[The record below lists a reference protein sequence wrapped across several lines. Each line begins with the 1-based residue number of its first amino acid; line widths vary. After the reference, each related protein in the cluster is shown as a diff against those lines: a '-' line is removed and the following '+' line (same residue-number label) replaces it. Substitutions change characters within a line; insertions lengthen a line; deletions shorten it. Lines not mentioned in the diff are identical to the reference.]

1 MFVCLPP
8 PDKGKTKGAG
18 SSTCGRK
25 TQDCVLQQRPGT
37 RQQRGHTNA
46 TGHCVPVVHGSTSSR
61 ARTHTHQRERTRASE
76 RERKRESE
84 RVCERESIR
93 AHMHK
98 AHQLAPTVISWLRK
112 PRTQTTSSCRH
123 QRQSQHTAPV
133 ADVISFVRLLNPKPL
148 SNPKP

>member
-8 PDKGKTKGAG
+8 RIKERRKVRVAAHAG
-18 SSTCGRK
+18 GRRKIASYSSAQAHVNSAGTP
-25 TQDCVLQQRPGT
+25 TLQ
-37 RQQRGHTNA
+37 A
-46 TGHCVPVVHGSTSSR
+46 TAFRLCMGQR
-61 ARTHTHQRERTRASE
+61 ARAHVHIHTRERTRASE
-76 RERKRESE
+76 RERKREGE